1 MIHLIGSKMGVARPI
16 LRSSFHAATLKTK
29 EPLNSVV
36 GLHLA
41 CARACWCLIIFTMT
55 IACTSVPAFARSLTE
70 TLSIAYTRNP
80 QILAAQRGIYATH
93 EELPIALQRFM
104 PRVYVDGSAGSGY
117 FSARRYQ
124 DVSGQD
130 IRQRVR
136 NLGLSLSQPV
146 YDGQAEPGLRAAHA
160 LVLRARLNLLQIEQS
175 VLQDAAYAHIG
186 ILRDREILQQRE
198 TYLQLLQRLADV
210 TDRLVASGDRTTS
223 DGAQVRAQEA
233 RALSALLQTQRDIDT
248 GQANYLRAVTMPAAQ
263 LEIPSVRFQLPP
275 TRQAAISVAREE
287 SARVLV
293 GRVEEVLAREQADQS
308 AGALQPRI
316 DLILSGTLG
325 RSVDYYL
332 GGYASPVDYGER
344 GSIMLQLTVPLYAGP
359 GDYARFRQAREQTL
373 QRAADL
379 LNATDRAE
387 EDASVAWAGL
397 QTARELTRVSEQAE
411 RAQLTVVQ
419 SIMREIDARR
429 RPLQDLLLAEQQ
441 LLDARIAKIAAKADE
456 ALLSFSLLGAL
467 GSLSAKALVLP
478 VRLFDPE
485 QDLRTTRWRVIG
497 LSRADGRR

>member
-1 MIHLIGSKMGVARPI
+1 ML
-16 LRSSFHAATLKTK
+16 
-29 EPLNSVV
+29 
-36 GLHLA
+36 
-41 CARACWCLIIFTMT
+41 
-55 IACTSVPAFARSLTE
+55 
-70 TLSIAYTRNP
+70 
-80 QILAAQRGIYATH
+80 
-93 EELPIALQRFM
+93 
-104 PRVYVDGSAGSGY
+104 
-117 FSARRYQ
+117 
-124 DVSGQD
+124 
-130 IRQRVR
+130 
-136 NLGLSLSQPV
+136 
-146 YDGQAEPGLRAAHA
+146 
-160 LVLRARLNLLQIEQS
+160 LNLLQIEQS